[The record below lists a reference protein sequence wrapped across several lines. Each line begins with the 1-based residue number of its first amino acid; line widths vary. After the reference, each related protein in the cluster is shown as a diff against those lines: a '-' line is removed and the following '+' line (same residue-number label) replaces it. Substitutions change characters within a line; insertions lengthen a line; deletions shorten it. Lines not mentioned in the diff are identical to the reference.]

1 MVTEF
6 IKRNKVFIIYA
17 AIFALAIY
25 LRLFQFGEVP
35 NGLYQDETAIGFN
48 AYSILE
54 TGKDE
59 YGKNFPLYFKS
70 FGDYKLP
77 VYIYLTVIPVKIFGL
92 TDFAPRVASVF
103 FSILTVGLF
112 YFFVKR
118 ISKNTALALVSMLLL
133 AINPWH
139 LHYGRATFEVSVA
152 LFFFLSGSFLLLEKK
167 KNIFISVLGVG
178 CFVVALYTYNLTR
191 LLSPALLFLVF
202 SLNIKEWKKVTLV
215 HKLVV
220 AGVIVLGFIPLLL
233 SILNPEGVQ
242 SASGTL
248 ITSSAAIQAPLLEL
262 RSYMIGTPILFQKL
276 FFSHFTLTG
285 WEYIR
290 HIASYGSFDFY
301 FLNGSSHG
309 NHGIG
314 NFGQFYLFE
323 SFTILLGLIVAFMKK
338 EQWRMLAVLW
348 GIIVIAVCA
357 LTREAPHA
365 TRSFFLILPLTIFSA
380 YGMIVFFHYIN
391 SRTAKIKIIYG
402 VFVSAFFLYNIIFY
416 FSSYYQR
423 FPIFYAKNWRSEDG
437 VLSKYVKDHE
447 SKYEK
452 IVIDESVGIPYTS
465 FLYYLTYSPEVFQRT
480 VQRDKDD
487 SEGFSKVKSFGKFE
501 FRKIDWNKDLT
512 SDKTLFITTFEN
524 QPEEK
529 YIVEKILYPQR
540 PVVINVGQEIHQF
553 PVTDVAYV
561 LVEKK

>member
-1 MVTEF
+1 MVIEF
-6 IKRNKVFIIYA
+6 IKRNKAALIYF
-17 AIFALAIY
+17 AIFFLAVY
-25 LRLFQFGEVP
+25 LRLFEFGQVP

-59 YGKNFPLYFKS
+59 YSKNFPLYFKS

-77 VYIYLTVIPVKIFGL
+77 VYIYLTIIPVKIFGL
-92 TDFAPRVASVF
+92 TDFTPRVASVV

-112 YFFVKR
+112 YFFVR
-118 ISKNTALALVSMLLL
+118 RLTRNTVLALISMLLL

-152 LFFFLSGSFLLLEKK
+152 LFFFLLGSFLLIGGK
-167 KNIFISVLGVG
+167 KNMFISMLGVG
-178 CFVVALYTYNLTR
+178 CFIVALYTYNLTR
-191 LLSPALLFLVF
+191 LLSPALLLLVF
-202 SLNIKEWKKVTLV
+202 SYNIKEWKKVTLA
-215 HKLVV
+215 HKGII
-220 AGVIVLGFIPLLL
+220 AGTVIVGFIPLLL
-233 SILNPEGVQ
+233 SILSPEGVH

-276 FFSHFTLTG
+276 FFSQFALTG

-290 HIASYGSFDFY
+290 HIAAYGSFDFY
-301 FLNGSSHG
+301 FLNGSLHG

-323 SFTILLGLIVAFMKK
+323 VFTILTGLILAFIKK
-338 EQWRMLAVLW
+338 EKWRSFLIFW
-348 GIIVIAVCA
+348 GIIVVAVCA
-357 LTREAPHA
+357 FTREAPHA
-365 TRSFFLILPLTIFSA
+365 TRSFFLILPFIIFSA
-380 YGMIVFFHYIN
+380 YGLIVIIKLISN
-391 SRTAKIKIIYG
+391 MPRKIG
-402 VFVSAFFLYNIIFY
+402 VIGGLFICLFCSYNIVYY
-416 FSSYYQR
+416 FSSYYER
-423 FPIFYAKNWRSEDG
+423 FPIFYAKSWRSKDR
-437 VLSKYVKDHE
+437 VLSDFIKDHNM
-447 SKYEK
+447 KYEK
-452 IVIDESVGIPYTS
+452 VVVDEAAGIPYTS
-465 FLYYLTYSPEVFQRT
+465 LLYYLGYSPEDFQRT
-480 VQRDKDD
+480 VQREEDD

-501 FRKIDWNKDLT
+501 FRKIDWNKDLA

-524 QPEEK
+524 RPEEK
-529 YIVEKILYPQR
+529 YIVDKILYPQR